1 MALPPSCA
9 AALPASTS
17 TTAATVLATFMHNSK
32 TLGAAPGARNHP
44 PICVERQCRQ
54 GRNCMKACAGIKITP
69 FRIGAFMTEYLR
81 AAIAGLACLASLAA
95 GTLPSAAADY
105 PNRPVHWLIG
115 FAAGGPVD
123 IVARIMSQWLS
134 DRLGQQFIVENR
146 AGSGGNLAAAA
157 AVNSPPDGY
166 TLLFVA
172 PNNAISASLY
182 KKLPYDFIRDTV
194 PVASIMQLTNML
206 VVSNDM
212 PVKTVQEFIDYCK
225 ANPGKVA
232 YASSGN
238 GTSVHMS
245 AELFKA
251 MTKIDMIHVP
261 YRGSALAFPDIIS
274 NKVQLIFDNL
284 PSALEQARGGSV
296 RALGVTSPQ
305 RWPGVPDVPAI
316 AETVPGFESV
326 GFYGISAPKGTPPEI
341 VDLLNKAVGEALQ
354 DPKLVARLAEIG
366 GIPKPMSPA
375 EFGRLIA
382 EETQKWRKV
391 VAFAG
396 VSVD

>member
-1 MALPPSCA
+1 MDGTSAKELGCVDLVFDSNNKDLGETMIAL
-9 AALPASTS
+9 
-17 TTAATVLATFMHNSK
+17 
-32 TLGAAPGARNHP
+32 
-44 PICVERQCRQ
+44 
-54 GRNCMKACAGIKITP
+54 
-69 FRIGAFMTEYLR
+69 LR
-81 AAIAGLACLASLAA
+81 AVMFSLVCLLSLVT
-95 GTLPSAAADY
+95 GVTPSSAADY
-105 PNRPVHWLIG
+105 PNRPVRWLIG

-134 DRLGQQFIVENR
+134 EHFGQQFVVENR
-146 AGSGGNLAAAA
+146 AGSGGNIAAAA
-157 AVNSPPDGY
+157 AINSPADGY

-172 PNNAISASLY
+172 PNNAISTSLY
-182 KKLPYDFIRDTV
+182 KKLPYDFIRDTA

-206 VVSNDM
+206 VVSNAM

-225 ANPGKVA
+225 ANPGKVS

-251 MTKIDMIHVP
+251 MTKIDMVHVP
-261 YRGSALAFPDIIS
+261 YRGSAPAFPDIIS
-274 NKVQLIFDNL
+274 DKVQLMFDNL

-305 RWPGVPDVPAI
+305 RWPTVPEIPAI
-316 AETVPGFESV
+316 AETVPGYESST
-326 GFYGISAPKGTPPEI
+326 FYGISVPKGTPPEI
-341 VDLLNKAVGEALQ
+341 IEILNKAVNDALK

-366 GIPKPMSPA
+366 GGPKPLSP
-375 EFGRLIA
+375 EGYGRLMA
-382 EETQKWRKV
+382 DETEKWRKV
-391 VAFAG
+391 VEFAG

>member
-1 MALPPSCA
+1 M
-9 AALPASTS
+9 
-17 TTAATVLATFMHNSK
+17 
-32 TLGAAPGARNHP
+32 PGL
-44 PICVERQCRQ
+44 
-54 GRNCMKACAGIKITP
+54 
-69 FRIGAFMTEYLR
+69 LR
-81 AAIAGLACLASLAA
+81 AAVGCLIYLSSLATVSA
-95 GTLPSAAADY
+95 PAAAADY
-105 PNRPVHWLIG
+105 PNRPVHGMIG
-115 FAAGGPVD
+115 FAAGDPVD

-134 DRLGQQFIVENR
+134 EHLGQQFVVENR

-172 PNNAISASLY
+172 PNNAISTSLY
-182 KKLPYDFIRDTV
+182 KKLPYDFIRDTA

-206 VVSNDM
+206 VVSNAT

-225 ANPGKVA
+225 ANPGKISF
-232 YASSGN
+232 ASSGN

-251 MTKIDMIHVP
+251 MTKCDMVHVP
-261 YRGSALAFPDIIS
+261 YRGSAIAFPDIMS

-284 PSALEQARGGSV
+284 PSALEQSRAGNV

-305 RWPGVPDVPAI
+305 RWPGVADVPAI

-326 GFYGISAPKGTPPEI
+326 GFYGISAAEGTTPEV
-341 VDLLNKAVGEALQ
+341 VDTLNDAVGEALK
-354 DPKLVARLAEIG
+354 DPKLVEKLTAVG
-366 GIPKPMSPA
+366 GIPKPMTPA
-375 EFGRLIA
+375 EFGKLVA
-382 EETQKWRKV
+382 DETEKWRKV
-391 VAFAG
+391 VEFAG

>member
-1 MALPPSCA
+1 MMGG
-9 AALPASTS
+9 TM
-17 TTAATVLATFMHNSK
+17 TAFLRGVLFV
-32 TLGAAPGARNHP
+32 L
-44 PICVERQCRQ
+44 V
-54 GRNCMKACAGIKITP
+54 
-69 FRIGAFMTEYLR
+69 
-81 AAIAGLACLASLAA
+81 CLASLAA
-95 GTLPSAAADY
+95 GTAPSSAADY
-105 PNRPVHWLIG
+105 PNRPVRWLIG

-134 DRLGQQFIVENR
+134 EHFGQQFVVENR

-157 AVNSPPDGY
+157 AVNSTPDGY

-172 PNNAISASLY
+172 PNNAISTSLY
-182 KKLPYDFIRDTV
+182 KHLSYDFIRDTV

-206 VVSNDM
+206 VVSNAM
-212 PVKTVQEFIDYCK
+212 PVKTVQEFIDYCR
-225 ANPGKVA
+225 ANPGKVS
-232 YASSGN
+232 YASSGY

-251 MTKIDMIHVP
+251 MTKIDMVHVP
-261 YRGSALAFPDIIS
+261 YRGSAIAFPDIIS

-284 PSALEQARGGSV
+284 PSALEQSRAGTV

-305 RWPGVPDVPAI
+305 RWPGLPDIPAI

-341 VDLLNKAVGEALQ
+341 VDILNKAVGEALK
-354 DPKLVARLAEIG
+354 DPKLVEKLTAIG
-366 GIPKPMSPA
+366 GIPKPMTPA

-382 EETQKWRKV
+382 DETAKWRKV
-391 VAFAG
+391 VEFAG

>member
-1 MALPPSCA
+1 MMGG
-9 AALPASTS
+9 TM
-17 TTAATVLATFMHNSK
+17 TAFLRGVLFV
-32 TLGAAPGARNHP
+32 L
-44 PICVERQCRQ
+44 V
-54 GRNCMKACAGIKITP
+54 
-69 FRIGAFMTEYLR
+69 
-81 AAIAGLACLASLAA
+81 CLASLAA
-95 GTLPSAAADY
+95 GTAPSSAADY
-105 PNRPVHWLIG
+105 PNRPVRWLIG

-134 DRLGQQFIVENR
+134 EHFGQQFVAENR

-157 AVNSPPDGY
+157 AVNSTPDGY

-172 PNNAISASLY
+172 PNNAISTSLY
-182 KKLPYDFIRDTV
+182 KHLSYDFIRDTV

-206 VVSNDM
+206 VVSNPM
-212 PVKTVQEFIDYCK
+212 PVKTVQEFIDYCR
-225 ANPGKVA
+225 ANPGKVS
-232 YASSGN
+232 YASSGY

-251 MTKIDMIHVP
+251 MTKIDMVHVP
-261 YRGSALAFPDIIS
+261 YRGSAIAFPDIIS

-284 PSALEQARGGSV
+284 PSALEQSRAGTV

-305 RWPGVPDVPAI
+305 RWPGLPDIPAI

-326 GFYGISAPKGTPPEI
+326 GFYGISAPRGTPPEI
-341 VDLLNKAVGEALQ
+341 VDILNKAVGEALK
-354 DPKLVARLAEIG
+354 DPKLVEKLTAIG
-366 GIPKPMSPA
+366 GIPKPMTPA

-382 EETQKWRKV
+382 DETEKWRKV
-391 VAFAG
+391 VEFAG

>member
-1 MALPPSCA
+1 MIAL
-9 AALPASTS
+9 
-17 TTAATVLATFMHNSK
+17 
-32 TLGAAPGARNHP
+32 
-44 PICVERQCRQ
+44 
-54 GRNCMKACAGIKITP
+54 
-69 FRIGAFMTEYLR
+69 LR
-81 AAIAGLACLASLAA
+81 AAVFGLVCLLSLAA
-95 GTLPSAAADY
+95 GTAPSSAADY

-134 DRLGQQFIVENR
+134 EHLGQQFVVENR

-157 AVNSPPDGY
+157 AINSPPDGY

-172 PNNAISASLY
+172 PNNAISTSLY

-194 PVASIMQLTNML
+194 PVASIMQLTNMM
-206 VVSNDM
+206 VVPASL

-232 YASSGN
+232 FASSGN

-251 MTKIDMIHVP
+251 LTHVDMIHVP
-261 YRGSALAFPDIIS
+261 YRGSAIAYPDLIS
-274 NKVQLIFDNL
+274 NKVQVLFDNL
-284 PSALEQARGGSV
+284 PGALEQV
-296 RALGVTSPQ
+296 RAGTMRGLGVTSPQ
-305 RWPGVPDVPAI
+305 RWPGVPEFPAI

-341 VDLLNKAVGEALQ
+341 VDILNKAVGEALK
-354 DPKLVARLAEIG
+354 DPRLVARLAEIG
-366 GIPKPMSPA
+366 GIPKPMTPA
-375 EFGRLIA
+375 DFGKLITD
-382 EETQKWRKV
+382 ETEKWRKV
-391 VAFAG
+391 VEFAG

>member
-1 MALPPSCA
+1 
-9 AALPASTS
+9 
-17 TTAATVLATFMHNSK
+17 
-32 TLGAAPGARNHP
+32 
-44 PICVERQCRQ
+44 
-54 GRNCMKACAGIKITP
+54 MKA
-69 FRIGAFMTEYLR
+69 LR
-81 AAIAGLACLASLAA
+81 AAMIAIIAVLGLAGARP
-95 GTLPSAAADY
+95 TLAADY

-123 IVARIMSQWLS
+123 IVARLMSQWLS
-134 DRLGQQFIVENR
+134 DHFGQQFIVENR

-157 AVNSPPDGY
+157 AVTSPPDGY

-194 PVASIMQLTNML
+194 PVATIMQLTNML
-206 VVSNDM
+206 VVTNDL

-225 ANPGKVA
+225 ANPGKVSF
-232 YASSGN
+232 ASSGN

-251 MTKIDMIHVP
+251 MTKVDMVHVP

-284 PSALEQARGGSV
+284 PTALEQSRSGTV

-326 GFYGISAPKGTPPEI
+326 GFYGISAPRGTPPEI
-341 VDLLNKAVGEALQ
+341 VETLNKAVGDALR
-354 DPKLVARLAEIG
+354 DPKLVERLAAVG
-366 GIPKPMSPA
+366 GIPKPMTPA
-375 EFGRLIA
+375 EFGKLVA
-382 EETQKWRKV
+382 DETEKWRKV
-391 VAFAG
+391 VEFAG

>member
-1 MALPPSCA
+1 MRGTSAKELGSVDLVFDGNNKDVEIMIAL
-9 AALPASTS
+9 L
-17 TTAATVLATFMHNSK
+17 
-32 TLGAAPGARNHP
+32 R
-44 PICVERQCRQ
+44 
-54 GRNCMKACAGIKITP
+54 
-69 FRIGAFMTEYLR
+69 AFMF
-81 AAIAGLACLASLAA
+81 GLMCLLSLAA
-95 GTLPSAAADY
+95 GVAPSSAADY

-134 DRLGQQFIVENR
+134 DRFGQQFIVENR
-146 AGSGGNLAAAA
+146 TGSGGNIAAAA
-157 AVNSPPDGY
+157 AISSPPDGY

-172 PNNAISASLY
+172 PNNAISTSLY
-182 KKLPYDFIRDTV
+182 KKLPFDFIRDTV

-206 VVSNDM
+206 VVSNAM

-225 ANPGKVA
+225 ANPGKVS

-251 MTKIDMIHVP
+251 MTKIDMVHVP

-274 NKVQLIFDNL
+274 DKVQLIFDNL

-305 RWPGVPDVPAI
+305 RWPSVPDVPAI

-341 VDLLNKAVGEALQ
+341 VEILNKAVGEALK

-366 GIPKPMSPA
+366 GIPKPMTPA
-375 EFGRLIA
+375 EFGKLVSD
-382 EETQKWRKV
+382 ETEKWRKV
-391 VAFAG
+391 VEFAG